1 MKYFKSDA
9 DVIKR
14 DEAVMSVL
22 NMTLPFYQMIVER
35 LTEEQFKIL
44 FDIATG
50 EISEFSSFTPI
61 NDGTTSHRTIN
72 ILRDRRTNL
81 RDTFRAEIGPKL
93 AKGYNNSLDLLAIAY
108 NELLM
113 NQPNS
118 MDALERSEMLNYHY
132 QVVENYGLN
141 NQVILKK

>member
-1 MKYFKSDA
+1 MFLVQVLVYLIITT
-9 DVIKR
+9 IK
-14 DEAVMSVL
+14 VKV
-22 NMTLPFYQMIVER
+22 NTIIQ
-35 LTEEQFKIL
+35 K
-44 FDIATG
+44 
-50 EISEFSSFTPI
+50 
-61 NDGTTSHRTIN
+61 NDKNRKIN
-72 ILRDRRTNL
+72 ILRDSRTNL
-81 RDTFRAEIGPKL
+81 RNIFRAEIGPKL
-93 AKGYNNSLDLLAIAY
+93 AKGHNNSLDLLAIAY